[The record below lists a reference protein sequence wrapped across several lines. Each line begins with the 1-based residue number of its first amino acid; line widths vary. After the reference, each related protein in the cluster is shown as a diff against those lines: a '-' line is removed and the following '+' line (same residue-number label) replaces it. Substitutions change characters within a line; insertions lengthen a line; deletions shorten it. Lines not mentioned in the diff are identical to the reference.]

1 MTPLVAAINK
11 ESNPISNDFNPTTNS
26 SVNLISSTNNDFNSE
41 ITKDILRI
49 NAVSNY
55 NSDLILIDCF
65 ISNCK
70 IQTLI
75 DSGASYNFISL
86 DVFENLKHDD
96 FECIEME
103 PHNQSVQVANNQLVN
118 TVGKV
123 RLQVFINEEH
133 FEVDCIILSELNF
146 EFILGMKFLKENK
159 VLIDAAEKSLT
170 FQKSKHTDTC
180 NVTISEHTEIPAFSE
195 VLVPIKLS
203 ETVTNPI
210 VIKTCNDNPAYG
222 LGITSCI
229 IDADQKFLPVA
240 NFTSTSIRLDTNTCL
255 AHYSDSINIDD
266 IHELDYI
273 NVLISKEMNTHNKRL
288 QNALNQAKKTQIKIN
303 VINHAIQTASSQDD
317 EIQID
322 CNEKCLNEKQK
333 EAILEL
339 LKKYPDIFAA
349 TSPGVTKLVEHSI
362 DVGNNKPINQM
373 PYKTSPENRR
383 LIELHV
389 QKMLADKV
397 IQVSRSPWASPVIL
411 VGKKDG
417 TVRVCN
423 DYRKLNQ
430 LTVRDVY
437 PLPRIDDALSA
448 LLNKSWFSSLDLT
461 SGYYQIPMRTE
472 DRIKTAFVTDS
483 GLYEYLVMPFGLTN
497 ACATFQRFMDTVLA
511 GLKWKCVLVYIDDI
525 LVFSQTFEEHMKDL
539 EEVFKR
545 MKEANLKL
553 KPSKCHLLQRKLEY
567 RPKVRS
573 GN

>member
-1 MTPLVAAINK
+1 
-11 ESNPISNDFNPTTNS
+11 
-26 SVNLISSTNNDFNSE
+26 
-41 ITKDILRI
+41 
-49 NAVSNY
+49 
-55 NSDLILIDCF
+55 
-65 ISNCK
+65 
-70 IQTLI
+70 
-75 DSGASYNFISL
+75 
-86 DVFENLKHDD
+86 
-96 FECIEME
+96 
-103 PHNQSVQVANNQLVN
+103 
-118 TVGKV
+118 
-123 RLQVFINEEH
+123 
-133 FEVDCIILSELNF
+133 
-146 EFILGMKFLKENK
+146 
-159 VLIDAAEKSLT
+159 
-170 FQKSKHTDTC
+170 
-180 NVTISEHTEIPAFSE
+180 
-195 VLVPIKLS
+195 
-203 ETVTNPI
+203 
-210 VIKTCNDNPAYG
+210 
-222 LGITSCI
+222 
-229 IDADQKFLPVA
+229 
-240 NFTSTSIRLDTNTCL
+240 
-255 AHYSDSINIDD
+255 
-266 IHELDYI
+266 
-273 NVLISKEMNTHNKRL
+273 MNTHNKRL

-483 GLYEYLVMPFGLTN
+483 GLYEYLVMPFGLRTLVRL
-497 ACATFQRFMDTVLA
+497 FK
-511 GLKWKCVLVYIDDI
+511 GLWIQC
-525 LVFSQTFEEHMKDL
+525 
-539 EEVFKR
+539 
-545 MKEANLKL
+545 
-553 KPSKCHLLQRKLEY
+553 
-567 RPKVRS
+567 
-573 GN
+573 